1 MKQNEL
7 QFNALLQKN
16 KIMLIMSVVCTLL
29 ATGIDIGLKAP
40 LLNILV
46 IFFGGAALS
55 GILAFSYIKKR
66 FVTKAPYIAIIGLGS
81 ILATIMHTSP
91 SDQNAFLVYFLL
103 ACSILYL
110 DRKMFFI
117 GTAFGISL
125 VVSYYLMYGDRLE
138 TTLGKTMLVM
148 LLVLVVFYLQMLI
161 AKRLSD
167 QMESLQQKVE
177 TQLETEKEQRKRL
190 DANTK
195 TIAGDLQNLTENS
208 EQNQHSFIEMN
219 HAIQEIAS
227 GTQSQSDSLNSIM
240 NAIENTNKLVSRL
253 QENADHLLNQTTYT
267 GERSEQGTERI
278 EQLHK
283 QINNFKELVSK
294 MSDDMNTLSKH
305 IGESVTF
312 INSIQEITAQT
323 NLLALNASIEAA
335 RAGEA
340 GRGFAVVADEIRK
353 LADTT
358 EKAALAISNN
368 LTEIHNSNGRTQAQM
383 KSIAVEMEENIRE
396 TEETSKVFKDI
407 NESVRLL
414 KGEMGEFQTVA
425 GHVSKDMS
433 DVEGAVNNFAAVLEE
448 STATTEEISASIH
461 QHTEQ
466 NQQVVKQIEKINKQ
480 VASLTTKG

>member
-1 MKQNEL
+1 
-7 QFNALLQKN
+7 
-16 KIMLIMSVVCTLL
+16 
-29 ATGIDIGLKAP
+29 
-40 LLNILV
+40 
-46 IFFGGAALS
+46 
-55 GILAFSYIKKR
+55 
-66 FVTKAPYIAIIGLGS
+66 
-81 ILATIMHTSP
+81 
-91 SDQNAFLVYFLL
+91 
-103 ACSILYL
+103 
-110 DRKMFFI
+110 
-117 GTAFGISL
+117 
-125 VVSYYLMYGDRLE
+125 
-138 TTLGKTMLVM
+138 
-148 LLVLVVFYLQMLI
+148 
-161 AKRLSD
+161 
-167 QMESLQQKVE
+167 
-177 TQLETEKEQRKRL
+177 
-190 DANTK
+190 
-195 TIAGDLQNLTENS
+195 
-208 EQNQHSFIEMN
+208 
-219 HAIQEIAS
+219 
-227 GTQSQSDSLNSIM
+227 
-240 NAIENTNKLVSRL
+240 
-253 QENADHLLNQTTYT
+253 
-267 GERSEQGTERI
+267 
-278 EQLHK
+278 
-283 QINNFKELVSK
+283 